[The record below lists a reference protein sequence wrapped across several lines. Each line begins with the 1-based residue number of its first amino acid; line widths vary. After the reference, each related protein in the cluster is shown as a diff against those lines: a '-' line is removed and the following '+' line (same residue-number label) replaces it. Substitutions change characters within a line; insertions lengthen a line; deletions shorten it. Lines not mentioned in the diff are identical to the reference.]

1 MFTHAMLL
9 EGCHSTKCVCVCCE
23 VSVLQIKRP
32 SDGKKGEASDVTKA
46 EAQHGRKQIGLKVF
60 LPSSGKRFDYLRP
73 ICDGAKEGD

>member
-32 SDGKKGEASDVTKA
+32 SDGKKGEASDVTK
-46 EAQHGRKQIGLKVF
+46 GN
-60 LPSSGKRFDYLRP
+60 RF
-73 ICDGAKEGD
+73 EGFSPLFREEVRLFAPDL